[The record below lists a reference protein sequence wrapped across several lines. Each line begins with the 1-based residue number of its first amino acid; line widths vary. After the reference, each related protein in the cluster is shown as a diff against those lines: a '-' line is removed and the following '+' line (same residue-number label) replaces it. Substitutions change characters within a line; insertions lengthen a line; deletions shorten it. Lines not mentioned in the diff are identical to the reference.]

1 MDLVFIHG
9 AADSSAL
16 WELQVRA
23 FEREN
28 RVLAV
33 DLPGH
38 GDRLKEPAFDS
49 CDRSAADVLDQIQ
62 ARGLRAPV
70 LIGHSMGGA
79 IALTIALAHPAV
91 PSALVLAG
99 SGVRLRIR
107 AEIIDAARERAEV
120 SAPGVRLERV
130 IPLEDVVSPRT
141 SAEARA
147 WLAPRIGQATGQA
160 THADFVATSS
170 FDVMGRLGDVRL
182 PTLVIGGEDDRWT
195 PPKFQQ
201 YFAEQIAGSRL
212 VMLADC
218 GHYPFVEQAEEFNAE
233 LSRFM
238 TELTA
243 KAPGRV
249 SA

>member
-1 MDLVFIHG
+1 MTPESKSMSYSTRISPTAECTAPPSHSLELRRSEHTTPLLLRIAPMDLVFIHG

-130 IPLEDVVSPRT
+130 IPLED
-141 SAEARA
+141 
-147 WLAPRIGQATGQA
+147 
-160 THADFVATSS
+160 
-170 FDVMGRLGDVRL
+170 
-182 PTLVIGGEDDRWT
+182 
-195 PPKFQQ
+195 
-201 YFAEQIAGSRL
+201 
-212 VMLADC
+212 
-218 GHYPFVEQAEEFNAE
+218 
-233 LSRFM
+233 
-238 TELTA
+238 
-243 KAPGRV
+243 
-249 SA
+249 